1 MTAPTVTPYRSQ
13 LPPARD
19 GFPQLLRS
27 EWTKAR
33 SVRRWSFT
41 LLAAVVITVFV
52 SLLSALS
59 GSFDVNGSPP
69 PPPKGP
75 DGTPV
80 TDSFPFVHQ
89 RLTGDGS
96 ITARVSPLTGREGH
110 IAPWAKAG
118 VILKASTEPGSPY
131 AAVMLT
137 PAHGVRLQSDFT
149 HDTAGSSASG
159 TEPRWLR
166 LTRSGS
172 VLTAS
177 ESADGK
183 KWAEV
188 GRATPAGLPETVQA
202 GLFVATPELVTVQRH
217 FGSTSVGGGP
227 SEVTASFD
235 RITVDSDRGTAADG
249 DRSAV
254 VGTDRGTGTWH
265 QDRVGADPTRAA
277 GSPDRSAR
285 TSGTWTL
292 TGSGEIGP
300 LTPDVD
306 LTQRSLSGAQIG
318 LIPLAALGVL
328 FITAEYRRG
337 MIRMTLTAGP
347 RRGRMLA
354 AKALVLAG
362 IAFLTGLLAAVLS
375 FLLAE
380 PALRNN
386 RPNPGS
392 YPEAAL
398 TDGPVLRAVLG
409 TALLLAAVAVL
420 ALAVGALLRNTAAA
434 VTLIVVVFVL
444 PMVLL
449 AGLPVGTAHWV
460 MKVTPLAGFAVQQ
473 TTPRYDF
480 VSTVCLPENS
490 CYPQGPWTGL
500 AVPCAY
506 AAVALGLAMWRLR
519 RRDV

>member
-1 MTAPTVTPYRSQ
+1 MTAPTVAPYRSP

-19 GFPQLLRS
+19 GFPQLLHS

-33 SVRRWSFT
+33 SVRRWSVT

-89 RLTGDGS
+89 QLTGDGS

-118 VILKASTEPGSPY
+118 VIIKASTDAGSPY

-137 PAHGVRLQSDFT
+137 TGHGVRLQSDFT
-149 HDTAGSSASG
+149 HDTPGSSASG

-166 LTRSGS
+166 LSRSGS

-183 KWAEV
+183 KWTEV
-188 GRATPAGLPETVQA
+188 GRATPAGLPRTVQA
-202 GLFVATPELVTVQRH
+202 GLFAATPELVTVQRH

-235 RITVDSDRGTAADG
+235 RITVEGDRGTADDG
-249 DRSAV
+249 DRGAV
-254 VGTDRGTGTWH
+254 VDGDQGTGTWR

-277 GSPDRSAR
+277 GSPDRSAQ
-285 TSGTWTL
+285 TAGTWTL

-328 FITAEYRRG
+328 FITTEYRRG
-337 MIRMTLTAGP
+337 LIRTTLTAGP

-354 AKALVLAG
+354 AKAFVLAG

-386 RPNPGS
+386 RPNPGA

-480 VSTVCLPENS
+480 VSTVCLPGDS
-490 CYPQGPWTGL
+490 CYPQGPWAGL
-500 AVPCAY
+500 AVLCAY

>member
-1 MTAPTVTPYRSQ
+1 MTAPTVTPYHSQ

-19 GFPQLLRS
+19 GFPQLLHS

-33 SVRRWSFT
+33 SVRRWSVT
-41 LLAAVVITVFV
+41 LLAAVVISVLV

-59 GSFDVNGSPP
+59 GSFDVNGSPQ

-89 RLTGDGS
+89 QLTGDGS
-96 ITARVSPLTGREGH
+96 ITARVSPLTGREGR

-118 VILKASTEPGSPY
+118 VILKASADAGSPY

-172 VLTAS
+172 VITAS

-183 KWAEV
+183 KWTEV
-188 GRATPAGLPETVQA
+188 GRATPAGLPKTVQA

-217 FGSTSVGGGP
+217 FGSSSVGGGP

-235 RITVDSDRGTAADG
+235 RITVDG

-254 VGTDRGTGTWH
+254 VGIDRGTGTWH

-277 GSPDRSAR
+277 GSPDRSAQ

-318 LIPLAALGVL
+318 LIPLAALAVL

-337 MIRMTLTAGP
+337 MIRTTLTAGP

-449 AGLPVGTAHWV
+449 AGLPVGTAHWL

-480 VSTVCLPENS
+480 VSSVCLPEDG

-506 AAVALGLAMWRLR
+506 AAVALGLAVWRLR

>member
-13 LPPARD
+13 LPPVRD

-80 TDSFPFVHQ
+80 TDSFTFVHQ

-96 ITARVSPLTGREGH
+96 ITARVSPLTGREGR

-177 ESADGK
+177 ESADGR
-183 KWAEV
+183 KWTEV
-188 GRATPAGLPETVQA
+188 GRATPAGLPKTVEA

-217 FGSTSVGGGP
+217 FGSTSVGGSP

-235 RITVDSDRGTAADG
+235 RITVGDG
-249 DRSAV
+249 N
-254 VGTDRGTGTWH
+254 RGTGTWR

-277 GSPDRSAR
+277 GSPDRSER

-300 LTPDVD
+300 LTPDID

-337 MIRMTLTAGP
+337 MIRTTLTASP

-362 IAFLTGLLAAVLS
+362 IAFLAGLLAAVVS

-386 RPNPGS
+386 RPNPGA

-449 AGLPVGTAHWV
+449 AGLPVDTAHWV
-460 MKVTPLAGFAVQQ
+460 MKVTPLAGFAVQG

-480 VSTVCLPENS
+480 VSTVCLPENN

-500 AVPCAY
+500 AVLCAY

-519 RRDV
+519 GRDV